1 MINVSI
7 DINLR
12 NESIKSGDQIIK
24 ICKCLVLVY
33 DGGQSIGKL
42 YLHLDVCFLITLS

>member
-7 DINLR
+7 DINIR
-12 NESIKSGDQIIK
+12 NKRVKSGDQIIK

-33 DGGQSIGKL
+33 DGRQSKEKL
-42 YLHLDVCFLITLS
+42 YLHLNVCFLITLS